1 MFGSEASDMRMNLFV
16 RLAGVVFIALGVLLA
31 FFTVTTTPPLISQV
45 SSVFY
50 LISVLLAASGVVAA
64 LAKLQ

>member
-1 MFGSEASDMRMNLFV
+1 MNIFV
-16 RLAGVVFIALGVLLA
+16 RAAGAVFIALGVLLA

-50 LISVLLAASGVVAA
+50 LISVLLAASGVVTVV
-64 LAKLQ
+64 AKLE

>member
-1 MFGSEASDMRMNLFV
+1 MNIFV

-31 FFTVTTTPPLISQV
+31 FFTITTTPPLISQV

-64 LAKLQ
+64 LAKLE